1 MQGLLTKTSTL
12 CKAIVTVEGDEARGF
27 GRINLKSIKVGQ
39 IIPFDL
45 YLKYL
50 SDCHTQANYLLG
62 CSRNHTFHEAWAQK
76 LENMGIQ
83 WVYFASQD
91 QNLVLRYLAS
101 NFRDTLLED
110 GLEPMDRMVL
120 IHDTLYIWMHIFFA
134 TEGKRTGPLIKL
146 ALTLVDDLVGLVDED
161 ENFIEVFVNIS
172 RHGDLLY
179 SHSLNVAL
187 MNLAFCRYLAW
198 PREDAISFGLG
209 GLLHDIGMTHIPR
222 EIIEKPTALTPEEE
236 ALVHRHP
243 QDGYNFLMNLPNI
256 RKEIMLMTLQHHE
269 NGDGSGYPWGL
280 RMKEIH
286 QWGRLLRIIDSYESV
301 TAGRP
306 WRAAVSPSNALWQ
319 MKSEWQLTHAY
330 DLEILKPFIKFMA
343 GFQGACH
350 RQPPGG
356 FFFLTPAPLWFFPLL
371 KP

>member
-1 MQGLLTKTSTL
+1 MQGLLTKTATL
-12 CKAIVTVEGDEARGF
+12 CKAIVTVEADETRGF

-39 IIPFDL
+39 KIPFDL

-62 CSRNHTFHEAWAQK
+62 CSRNHSFHEAWAKK
-76 LENMGIQ
+76 LEDMGIQ

-91 QNLVLRYLAS
+91 QNLVLRYLAA

-134 TEGKRTGPLIKL
+134 TERKRTGPLIKL

-172 RHGDLLY
+172 RHGELLY

-209 GLLHDIGMTHIPR
+209 GLLHDIGMTQIPR
-222 EIIEKPTALTPEEE
+222 EIVEKPAALTPEEE

-243 QDGYNFLMNLPNI
+243 QDGYNFLMKSAPHPQGNHAHDSAAPRRRRRLRLPLGLAHEGNPPVGEDSPDHRQL
-256 RKEIMLMTLQHHE
+256 RKRH
-269 NGDGSGYPWGL
+269 
-280 RMKEIH
+280 R
-286 QWGRLLRIIDSYESV
+286 
-301 TAGRP
+301 
-306 WRAAVSPSNALWQ
+306 RAALARPR
-319 MKSEWQLTHAY
+319 E
-330 DLEILKPFIKFMA
+330 
-343 GFQGACH
+343 
-350 RQPPGG
+350 
-356 FFFLTPAPLWFFPLL
+356 PLQCPVANEKRVAADPRL
-371 KP
+371 

>member
-39 IIPFDL
+39 ITPFDL

-50 SDCHTQANYLLG
+50 SDCHAQANYLLG

-101 NFRDTLLED
+101 NFRDTLLQD

-222 EIIEKPTALTPEEE
+222 EIIEKPTALTPDEE

-243 QDGYNFLMNLPNI
+243 QDGYNFLMTSAPHPQGNHAHDPAAPRKRRWLRLP
-256 RKEIMLMTLQHHE
+256 LGLAHE
-269 NGDGSGYPWGL
+269 GNPPVGAAAPD
-280 RMKEIH
+280 H
-286 QWGRLLRIIDSYESV
+286 RLLRK
-301 TAGRP
+301 RHR
-306 WRAAVSPSNALWQ
+306 RAALARCR
-319 MKSEWQLTHAY
+319 E
-330 DLEILKPFIKFMA
+330 PFQCPVANEKRMA
-343 GFQGACH
+343 ADP
-350 RQPPGG
+350 R
-356 FFFLTPAPLWFFPLL
+356 L
-371 KP
+371 